1 MESHLPRRTEAPPAE
16 TASGLAGRTA
26 GPPLPPHKAG
36 PAESRATTGRGHCT
50 SAQAR
55 PPALS
60 VGPPPRPRPSLARLR
75 PPSSPG
81 QGGPILSSTSL
92 QLILNRAPRRQI
104 A

>member
-16 TASGLAGRTA
+16 TASRLAGRTA

-60 VGPPPRPRPSLARLR
+60 VGPPPRPRPSPARLARQAHLGKEVPSY
-75 PPSSPG
+75 PPRLCS
-81 QGGPILSSTSL
+81 
-92 QLILNRAPRRQI
+92 
-104 A
+104 